1 MKSKYNLGCRAFKV
15 LLAVLLYLS
24 NSVWAE
30 KIKNPILP
38 GFNPDPSIVRVK
50 DDYYIANSTFEW
62 FPGVSIHHSKD
73 LVNWELIGYG
83 LNSTKYIDLLG
94 NPTSGGVWAPCLSY
108 SDGLFYLVY
117 SDVKTMKGPYKDV
130 HNYLITARDI
140 KGPWSEPIYLNSSG
154 FDPSLFHDDDGKKWL
169 LNMRWNHRFTDAR
182 RFGGIIM
189 QQYDPNA
196 KKLIGSIKTIFTG
209 SEIGKTEGPHIYKY
223 NGYYYLMTAE
233 GGTGLEHAV
242 TLARSKNLQGP
253 YEIHPDNPI
262 LTSKDKPDLKLQRAG
277 HASLVETQNGQ
288 WYIVHLC
295 SRPVMPQKRCVL
307 GRETAIQKVKWD
319 PDGWLR
325 METGTNS
332 PIVSVPSPGLPPCPF
347 EPEPARDDFDS
358 DKLNLHFNTL
368 RIGADESWLSLTQRP
383 GHLRMYGRES
393 LGSKHRQSLIA
404 RKITSLN
411 CTAQTCVEFEPEI
424 YQQAAGLICLYDTQ
438 NYYYL
443 KITHDEDAGRCI
455 TVCFSQNDSYTE
467 LGPYPFPPEHKLCH
481 LKAEIKYDKLY
492 FSYSLDG
499 KKWHKIDQAFDITT
513 LSDEF
518 CNEGSFTGAFVGLCV
533 QDLTSQR
540 IKADFDY
547 FEYMALE

>member
-1 MKSKYNLGCRAFKV
+1 MTER
-15 LLAVLLYLS
+15 
-24 NSVWAE
+24 
-30 KIKNPILP
+30 IKNPILP

-73 LVNWELIGYG
+73 LVNWHLAGYA
-83 LNSTKYIDLLG
+83 LMSKKYIDMTG
-94 NPTSGGVWAPCLSY
+94 NPSSGGVWAPCLTY
-108 SDGLFYLVY
+108 YNGLFYLVY
-117 SDVKTMKGPYKDV
+117 SDAKTIKGPYKDV
-130 HNYLITARDI
+130 HNYLTTASNI

-154 FDPSLFHDDDGKKWL
+154 FDPSLFHDDDGRKWL

-182 RFGGIIM
+182 RFGGIII
-189 QQYDPNA
+189 QEYDPKA
-196 KKLIGSIKTIFTG
+196 KKLIGPIETIFTG
-209 SEIGKTEGPHIYKY
+209 SKEIGKTEGPHIYKH

-233 GGTGLEHAV
+233 GGTGYSHAV
-242 TLARSKNLQGP
+242 TLARSKNLKGP

-262 LTSKDKPDLKLQRAG
+262 LTSKDKPELELQRAG

-319 PDGWLR
+319 PDGWLGL
-325 METGTNS
+325 EAGGNS
-332 PIVSVPSPGLPPCPF
+332 PQVSVPTPGLPPCPF
-347 EPEPARDDFDS
+347 EPEPARDDFNS

-368 RIGADESWLSLTQRP
+368 RVPPDESWLSLKERP
-383 GHLRMYGRES
+383 GWLRLYGRES
-393 LGSKHRQSLIA
+393 LGSKHRQSLVA

-424 YQQAAGLICLYDTQ
+424 YQQAAGLVLLYDTQ

-443 KITHDEDAGRCI
+443 KITHDENAGRCI
-455 TVCFSQNDSYTE
+455 TVCFSQNDCYTE
-467 LGPYPFPPEHKLCH
+467 LAPYPFPLEHKLCH
-481 LKAEIKYDKLY
+481 LKAEIEYDKLY

-499 KKWHKIDQAFDITT
+499 KKWHKIDQVFDITT

-518 CNEGSFTGAFVGLCV
+518 CSEGSFTGAFVGLCV
-533 QDLTSQR
+533 QDLTGQR

-547 FEYMALE
+547 FEYRTLE